1 MLDGGID
8 LDLDAVRQNIDE
20 AEVISLYFP
29 LLSTTL
35 LLDTR
40 TTYGVPAY
48 MKLVPMARDAG
59 DRVRSLRRLRP
70 QLPRPESITMIPWTQ
85 RVGALRRLGVW
96 ERLEAR
102 FGDCG
107 RAALILAQLEDLERR
122 ELTAAVVGRGYETLW
137 HAPTAIEGGG

>member
-20 AEVISLYFP
+20 AEVVSLYFP

-40 TTYGVPAY
+40 STYRVPAY
-48 MKLVPMARDAG
+48 MELVPMARDAG

-70 QLPRPESITMIPWTQ
+70 QLPRPESITMIPWTR
-85 RVGALRRLGVW
+85 RVGALRRLGIW
-96 ERLEAR
+96 DRLEQR
-102 FGDCG
+102 SGDCG
-107 RAALILAQLEDLERR
+107 SADVILAQLEDLERR
-122 ELTAAVVGRGYETLW
+122 ELAGAVLGRGYQTLW
-137 HAPTAIEGGG
+137 HAPTTIEGGG